1 MITYDQAHAQMLGVA
16 MVLRDELKDIAILVE
31 LVGSCAIQGAGK
43 DMDVMVKIHIDFVD
57 RLVKFLTE
65 DGWDE
70 QAGNGEAYGTGEF
83 RSFRNGDV
91 NLLVVW
97 DFKVYLGWL
106 TSVEICKHIN
116 TKTRDQRVAI
126 HQIIM
131 DGVQANQLTPFDQ
144 LAGVIL

>member
-16 MVLRDELKDIAILVE
+16 MVLREELKDINLLVE

-43 DMDVMVKIHIDFVD
+43 DIDIMVKIHPSFVD
-57 RLVKFLTE
+57 RLVEFLVIK
-65 DGWDE
+65 DKWKE
-70 QAGNGEAYGTGEF
+70 QTGDDQEYGTGEF
-83 RSFRNGDV
+83 RSFRNGDI
-91 NLLVVW
+91 NLLLVW

-144 LAGVIL
+144 LAG